1 MNRHSNP
8 GYFVPFNVMP
18 YSTEKCH
25 HWAIVTSLNPC
36 TPTPLR
42 PDDVIFLFL
51 DFDVIILDDVN
62 PWAIL
67 TSLNP
72 CTPTPLCPDDVIFLF
87 LVYAPT
93 PLRPNDVIFS
103 IYRLRPDDVIIF
115 DDVTYLIYATKII

>member
-8 GYFVPFNVMP
+8 GCFVPFNVMP

-42 PDDVIFLFL
+42 PDDVIVLFL

-62 PWAIL
+62 PWAIV

-72 CTPTPLCPDDVIFLF
+72 CTPTPL
-87 LVYAPT
+87 
-93 PLRPNDVIFS
+93 RPNDVISS
-103 IYRLRPDDVIIF
+103 IYRLRPSTLRPDDVIIF
-115 DDVTYLIYATKII
+115 DDVTYLIYSTSN

>member
-18 YSTEKCH
+18 YSTKKCH

-62 PWAIL
+62 PWAIV

-72 CTPTPLCPDDVIFLF
+72 CTPTP
-87 LVYAPT
+87 YAPMM
-93 PLRPNDVIFS
+93 
-103 IYRLRPDDVIIF
+103 
-115 DDVTYLIYATKII
+115 

>member
-1 MNRHSNP
+1 MNRHSIP

-51 DFDVIILDDVN
+51 DFVIILDDVN
-62 PWAIL
+62 PWAIV

-72 CTPTPLCPDDVIFLF
+72 CTPTPLRPHEVIFLF
-87 LVYAPT
+87 LVYTPTT
-93 PLRPNDVIFS
+93 PLRPDDVIFS
-103 IYRLRPDDVIIF
+103 VYRLLPSTLHPDDVIIF
-115 DDVTYLIYATKII
+115 DDVIYLI

>member
-18 YSTEKCH
+18 YALCD

-42 PDDVIFLFL
+42 PDDVIFL
-51 DFDVIILDDVN
+51 V
-62 PWAIL
+62 
-67 TSLNP
+67 
-72 CTPTPLCPDDVIFLF
+72 

-103 IYRLRPDDVIIF
+103 IYRLRPDDVIILL
-115 DDVTYLIYATKII
+115 TSPT

>member
-25 HWAIVTSLNPC
+25 HWAIMTSLNPC

-51 DFDVIILDDVN
+51 
-62 PWAIL
+62 
-67 TSLNP
+67 
-72 CTPTPLCPDDVIFLF
+72 
-87 LVYAPT
+87 VYAPT
-93 PLRPNDVIFS
+93 PFAQMTSFFLFID
-103 IYRLRPDDVIIF
+103 
-115 DDVTYLIYATKII
+115 YAPAPYAPMMSSFLMTSQ

>member
-25 HWAIVTSLNPC
+25 HWAIVTSLNPY

-51 DFDVIILDDVN
+51 VLHPN
-62 PWAIL
+62 TL
-67 TSLNP
+67 T
-72 CTPTPLCPDDVIFLF
+72 PDDVIFLF
-87 LVYAPT
+87 IDYAPA
-93 PLRPNDVIFS
+93 P
-103 IYRLRPDDVIIF
+103 
-115 DDVTYLIYATKII
+115 YAPMMSSFLMTSQ